1 MSASLTPTLDLVG
14 KQIKRANNSQYLV
27 GFYNPEKN
35 SVRFVATTAVLNLDT
50 HVKNQLESGAKKFD
64 QDASYMEK
72 KAMIIEEIG
81 TKKSQKILKQ
91 LKNKI
96 ISESKI
102 QSADQIKQIM
112 KLQGSMIKGDF
123 ENEHLEEFQTEW
135 NRKRSFLPEF
145 NLSAKSAGKIYNHKS
160 IISEDDYAEL
170 YISELF
176 KQGIAIPYVKEC
188 IGKLGFWRQ
197 KNEDG
202 TFEEQQELP
211 QAEKKSADAKKK

>member
-1 MSASLTPTLDLVG
+1 
-14 KQIKRANNSQYLV
+14 
-27 GFYNPEKN
+27 
-35 SVRFVATTAVLNLDT
+35 
-50 HVKNQLESGAKKFD
+50 
-64 QDASYMEK
+64 
-72 KAMIIEEIG
+72 MIIEEIG

-188 IGKLGFWRQ
+188 IGKLGFWR
-197 KNEDG
+197 
-202 TFEEQQELP
+202 
-211 QAEKKSADAKKK
+211 